1 MGNKADKEQQRFE
14 DDKLICEKLKAM
26 LRYVQEQ
33 DLLITHLV
41 RENMRLRWELID
53 LRDKQMNERSSR

>member
-1 MGNKADKEQQRFE
+1 MNGNDQDRFE
-14 DDKLICEKLKAM
+14 DDIVICEKLKAR

-33 DLLITHLV
+33 DRLITHLV
-41 RENMRLRWELID
+41 RENLRLRWELID

>member
-1 MGNKADKEQQRFE
+1 MNAGAQNQQDRFE
-14 DDKLICEKLKAM
+14 DDIVICEKLKAM

-33 DLLITHLV
+33 DRLITHLV

-53 LRDKQMNERSSR
+53 LRDRRMNEGSSK